1 MGGVLTKRPLSPT
14 KQGAVGPTYPQV
26 MRPQIQ
32 SIMSEKIFGKST
44 LEICKKR
51 KLEISGTTTKT

>member
-14 KQGAVGPTYPQV
+14 KQGAVGPTY
-26 MRPQIQ
+26 PQIQ